1 MPSLMLIKSPG
12 GIASNQTYPLKFD
25 GKNEVVIGRDKAKCE
40 IFIDDGEQQVSR
52 RQAFITQQNGQF
64 YLNHAGRNPTL
75 LNNRVLDNPEPQ
87 LLKGEDRIKV
97 CDFLFRFH
105 DERSAAPAPLPT
117 SWMNSLP
124 DPGEAD
130 SEMTTVHH
138 AVSNESA
145 KQFLE
150 VQPVEQVRLLLSIST
165 TLSRTLEL
173 DPLLEQIA
181 DSIFAVFR
189 QADRCFVIQLDDAGR
204 PYPKVIK
211 ARRANTGDRYSKT
224 IIRRCIETNQAYLSE
239 DASSDAALGAAQSI
253 ADFRIRS
260 VMCVPLSTSE
270 GLPLGAIQLDTQ
282 DVSKKFRDEDLKLL
296 TIVANL
302 ASVAVEKANFHTEL
316 LLRDKAQREIEL
328 AKTVQL
334 GFLPKGPPNVEG
346 YEFYGYYSAAKTVG
360 GDYYDYIKLPGGKL
374 AVVLGDV
381 AGKGVPAAML
391 MAKLSAEARFAFL
404 MEPNPAKAVTLL
416 NQQLVHGGIGDRFV
430 TLAALVI
437 DPATHSVTIVNAGHQ
452 TPLMYLCNGR
462 TSHVCVGDTNV
473 GLPLGVLDGYEYE
486 SDHLVLEPNQ
496 TLVVFTDGVTDALN
510 PAGKMFDLE
519 GVEACL
525 CKDDTIGSDASPKS
539 VGYRLA
545 ETVKRHANG
554 AAPADDIAI
563 VTFGRW
569 DTKPSRTTS
578 TRVPPVS

>member
-1 MPSLMLIKSPG
+1 MPSLMLIKSPA
-12 GIASNQTYPLKFD
+12 GIASNQSYPLKFE

-40 IFIDDGEQQVSR
+40 IYIDDGEQQVSR
-52 RQAFITQQNGQF
+52 RQAFITQQNGQY

-87 LLKGEDRIKV
+87 MLKGEDRIKV

-105 DERSAAPAPLPT
+105 DERTTAPVPLPADLL
-117 SWMNSLP
+117 SNLP

-138 AVSNESA
+138 AVTNDAA

-165 TLSRTLEL
+165 TLSRTLDLNVLL
-173 DPLLEQIA
+173 DQIA
-181 DSIFAVFR
+181 DSIFTVFR
-189 QADRCFVIQLDDAGR
+189 QADRCFVIQLDDSGK

-260 VMCVPLSTSE
+260 VMCVPLSTAE
-270 GLPLGAIQLDTQ
+270 GQPLGAIQLDTQ
-282 DVSKKFRDEDLKLL
+282 DISKKFRDDDLKLL

-302 ASVAVEKANFHTEL
+302 ASVAVEKARFLTEL
-316 LLRDKAQREIEL
+316 LLREKAQREIEL

-334 GFLPKGPPNVEG
+334 GFLPKGPPSIDG
-346 YEFYGYYSAAKTVG
+346 YEFFGYYSAAKTVG
-360 GDYYDYIKLPGGKL
+360 GDYYDYIALPGGKL

-404 MEPNPAKAVTLL
+404 TEPNPAKAVSLL
-416 NQQLVHGGIGDRFV
+416 NAQLVNGGIGDRFV
-430 TLAALVI
+430 TLAALI
-437 DPATHSVTIVNAGHQ
+437 LDPATHTVTIVNAGHQ
-452 TPLMYLCNGR
+452 VPYLYLSQGR
-462 TSHVCVGDTNV
+462 NCHTCVSDTNV
-473 GLPLGVLDGYEYE
+473 GLPLGVLDGYEFE
-486 SDHLVLEPNQ
+486 SEQITLEPNQ
-496 TLVVFTDGVTDALN
+496 TLVVFTDGVTDAVN
-510 PAGKMFDLE
+510 PAGTMFDLA
-519 GVEACL
+519 GVETTL
-525 CKDDTIGSDASPKS
+525 CNDGAIGQDPSPKS
-539 VGYRLA
+539 IGQRLA
-545 ETVKRHANG
+545 ETVKKHMNG

-569 DTKPSRTTS
+569 DAKTSRTTS
-578 TRVPPVS
+578 TRVPQVT

>member
-12 GIASNQTYPLKFD
+12 GTASNQTFPLKFD
-25 GKNEVVIGRDKAKCE
+25 GKIEIVIGRDKSKCD

-52 RQAFITQQNGQF
+52 RQAFITQNNGQF

-75 LNNRVLDNPEPQ
+75 LNNKVLDNSEPQ

-105 DERSAAPAPLPT
+105 DERTAAPAPLPT
-117 SWMNSLP
+117 SLLNALP
-124 DPGEAD
+124 DPNEAD

-138 AVSNESA
+138 AVSNDSA

-181 DSIFAVFR
+181 DSLFAVFR
-189 QADRCFVIQLDDAGR
+189 QADRCFVIQLDEAGR

-224 IIRRCIETNQAYLSE
+224 IIRRCIETNTSYLSE

-260 VMCVPLSTSE
+260 VMCVPLSTAE
-270 GLPLGAIQLDTQ
+270 GVPLGAIQLDTQ
-282 DVSKKFRDEDLKLL
+282 DVGKKFRDEDLKLL

-302 ASVAVEKANFHTEL
+302 ASVAVEKAKFHAEL
-316 LLRDKAQREIEL
+316 IVREKAQREIEL

-334 GFLPKGPPNVEG
+334 GFLPKGPPVLAG
-346 YEFYGYYSAAKTVG
+346 YEFFGFYAAAKTVG
-360 GDYYDYIKLPGGKL
+360 GDYYDYITLPGGKL

-404 MEPNPAKAVTLL
+404 TEPNPAKAVTLL
-416 NQQLVHGGIGDRFV
+416 NKQLVSGGIGDRFV
-430 TLAALVI
+430 TLAACVI
-437 DPATHSVTIVNAGHQ
+437 DPATHTVTTVNAGHQ
-452 TPLMYLCNGR
+452 VPLLYVKHDRSCK
-462 TSHVCVGDTNV
+462 VCVADTNV

-486 SDHLVLEPNQ
+486 SDQLTLEPNQ
-496 TLVVFTDGVTDALN
+496 TLVVFTDGVTDAVN
-510 PAGKMFDLE
+510 QAGTMFDLE
-519 GVEACL
+519 GVENCL
-525 CKDDTIGSDASPKS
+525 CKDDGIGLDPSPKS

-569 DTKPSRTTS
+569 DSKPAHSTS
-578 TRVPPVS
+578 TRVPAIS